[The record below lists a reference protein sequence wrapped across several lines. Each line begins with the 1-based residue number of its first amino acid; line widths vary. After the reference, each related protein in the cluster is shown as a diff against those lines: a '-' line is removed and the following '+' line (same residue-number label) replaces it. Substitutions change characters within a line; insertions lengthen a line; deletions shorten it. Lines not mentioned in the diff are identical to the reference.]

1 MPTMYVNPNWT
12 EDNGQPQWLPYVPQN
27 PGYVDPNQVN
37 MVHPALGA
45 QPGMTPISG
54 GPVNSGV
61 PSNAGIPC
69 NGGFP
74 SNIHVPNN
82 AGVPINAAGPSNSR
96 VPPSTARARSTGLT
110 PNTGVPMNTGMPSNN
125 GAIQGRISNP
135 NMSSVPVN
143 TRVHAHGQRQHIQGQ
158 PTVRQPTAPSQMRA
172 QTGNANGRS
181 STGRPASR
189 PVNYAAQLEADMAEV
204 KSLQNSN
211 EKTGHGLIKSFEH
224 QKRLE
229 KAERHMRRRGGPDL
243 SGDMPPDD
251 AGRGVLA
258 DRLCDAIT
266 NLENI
271 ESRETRVNQSKR
283 GDNKTMDSAGVKCV
297 KEKKGYE
304 IANLAWK
311 FMVSVCPQ
319 PIMPFVSTV
328 S

>member
-1 MPTMYVNPNWT
+1 
-12 EDNGQPQWLPYVPQN
+12 
-27 PGYVDPNQVN
+27 
-37 MVHPALGA
+37 MVHPTPGA

-61 PSNAGIPC
+61 PSNAGIPR

-74 SNIHVPNN
+74 SNIHVPFN
-82 AGVPINAAGPSNSR
+82 AGGPSNSR
-96 VPPSTARARSTGLT
+96 VPPST
-110 PNTGVPMNTGMPSNN
+110 GVPMNTGMPNNN

-143 TRVHAHGQRQHIQGQ
+143 THVHAHGQRQYIQGQ
-158 PTVRQPTAPSQMRA
+158 PSVRQPTAPSQMRA

-181 STGRPASR
+181 TTGRPASR

-229 KAERHMRRRGGPDL
+229 NAEKRMRRRGGPDL

-297 KEKKGYE
+297 KDKKGYE

-311 FMVSVCPQ
+311 FMVSVCSQ
-319 PIMPFVSTV
+319 PVLPYVSAEY
-328 S
+328 